1 MKLEY
6 RIKVLGISLLGLSFF
21 QSSYAQQD
29 PQYTQY
35 MYDHA
40 NVNPA
45 YAGSTGT
52 FDIFGM
58 YRTQWI
64 GLDGAPKTAT
74 LSGTSPI
81 GTTGLG
87 IGFHF
92 TNDQIG
98 AMDENNI
105 SVDLSYVI
113 NLNYDYR
120 LSFGLKGTGNLLDVN
135 YSKLQIHNPSDPS
148 THENINNDFS
158 LNMGAGVFFY
168 SDNAYVGLSV
178 PKLFTETRY
187 SNNDV
192 KTMREKMHLYLTAG
206 YVFDLTPDWQ
216 LKPAAL
222 VKTVEGSPL
231 QVDVSANAL
240 FKEKYTIGLGYRWDA
255 SVSLLAGYQI
265 RHNMFIGYSYDTDTS
280 SLSNH
285 NSGSHEI
292 FMRFNLFNNTRGSSS
307 PRFF

>member
-6 RIKVLGISLLGLSFF
+6 KIKILGIGLLGLSFF
-21 QSSYAQQD
+21 QNSYAQQD

-45 YAGSTGT
+45 YAGSTGSV
-52 FDIFGM
+52 DIFGV
-58 YRTQWI
+58 YRTQWV

-74 LSGTSPI
+74 LSATAPI

-87 IGFHF
+87 VGFHL
-92 TNDQIG
+92 TNESIG

-105 SVDLSYVI
+105 SVDLSYAI
-113 NLNYDYR
+113 DLNYDYK
-120 LSFGLKGTGNLLDVN
+120 LSFGLKGTGNLLDVD
-135 YSKLQIHNPSDPS
+135 YSKLQIYNPADPVS
-148 THENINNDFS
+148 QENINNEFS
-158 LNMGAGVFFY
+158 LNMGAGVFLY
-168 SDNAYVGLSV
+168 SDKAYVGVSI
-178 PKLFTETRY
+178 PKLFTATRY
-187 SNNDV
+187 DDNDT

-206 YVFDLTPDWQ
+206 YVFDLATNWQ

-222 VKTVEGSPL
+222 IKTVQGSPL
-231 QVDVSANAL
+231 QVDLSANAL
-240 FKEKYTIGLGYRWDA
+240 YNEKFTIGIGYRWDA
-255 SVSLLAGYQI
+255 AVSLLAGYQI
-265 RHNMFIGYSYDTDTS
+265 RKNMFIGYSYDMDTS
-280 SLSNH
+280 SLARY

-292 FMRFNLFNNTRGSSS
+292 FMRFNIFNNNRGSSS